1 MGLKRPADLA
11 LDLKEACIYVDQG
24 KVIHHDFG
32 MSLGTRHAKVKLLL
46 GEANLTTWV
55 ISSTLSGKSIIRQCS
70 YYGEIQTCDTLWWT
84 PYSDEHDALH

>member
-11 LDLKEACIYVDQG
+11 LDLEEACIYVDQG

-70 YYGEIQTCDTLWWT
+70 YYGEIQTCDTLW
-84 PYSDEHDALH
+84 